1 VGSTPRTVPEPP
13 IPVKIVVVDHDHSA
27 ACGVRDLGGRMA
39 RRLDA
44 TRILTNDPAPL
55 IGLDVDLLICN
66 YHVAP
71 IMPWLVPSL
80 PSLPGIKA
88 AILHDYTPATVA
100 AKAAVRLAEG
110 FDRVLVL
117 DPDIQPADPRVIVAS
132 RFLPERVE
140 PQPLPDDEIRVGS
153 FGFAM
158 GHKGFGD
165 VAAEC
170 VNLAEAAGRPVVY
183 RLHAPAAHFVKA
195 ADVAAGCRSILDG
208 TAVRFEY
215 TADHRPEGEVVD
227 WMAGNHVNCLLYD
240 PLVAWSGLSGA
251 LDYALAARRP
261 ILGSQSAMFRH
272 GGQAVAQW
280 PGHTLGDVL
289 ARETYWCDRVTERAD
304 FFDAAAGVLTL

>member
-1 VGSTPRTVPEPP
+1 
-13 IPVKIVVVDHDHSA
+13 VKIVVVDHDHSA

-44 TRILTNDPAPL
+44 TRILTNDPGPL
-55 IGLDVDLLICN
+55 LGLDVDLLICN

-117 DPDIQPADPRVIVAS
+117 DPDIQPADPRMIVAS
-132 RFLPERVE
+132 RFLPERVA
-140 PQPLPDDEIRVGS
+140 PQPLPDEVRVGS

-170 VNLAEAAGRPVVY
+170 VKLAETTGRPVVY

-195 ADVAAGCRSILDG
+195 ADVASVCRSILDG
-208 TAVRFEY
+208 TGVRFEY
-215 TADHRPEGEVVD
+215 TSDHRPEGGVVD

-261 ILGSQSAMFRH
+261 ILASQSAMFRH
-272 GGQAVAQW
+272 GEPAIARW
-280 PGHTLGDVL
+280 PDYTLGDVL
-289 ARETYWCDRVTERAD
+289 AREDHWCGRVAERAD
-304 FFDAAAGVLTL
+304 LFDAAAGALTL